1 MQLENILYA
10 GMQIAHNFGA
20 AAMAGRPIAALWLG
34 PARTT
39 SRTTF
44 RKIAL
49 LTLFA
54 WLVQGA
60 SGAGFG
66 AVSFFV
72 VGELPEIHHLA
83 LVALGVKIACAVLA
97 IALLG
102 FKLLGALEA
111 ASEKAT
117 LISLAGLGSTALT
130 CAAILRWFS

>member
-10 GMQIAHNFGA
+10 GTQIAHNFGA
-20 AAMAGRPIAALWLG
+20 AAVAGLPIAALWLG
-34 PARTT
+34 PA
-39 SRTTF
+39 RTTF

-66 AVSFFV
+66 AVSFFA

-102 FKLLGALEA
+102 FKLLGGLEA

>member
-10 GMQIAHNFGA
+10 GVQVAHNFGA
-20 AAMAGRPIAALWLG
+20 AAVAGLPIAALWLG
-34 PARTT
+34 PTRM
-39 SRTTF
+39 TF
-44 RKIAL
+44 RKIAA

-54 WLVQGA
+54 WVVQSA

-72 VGELPEIHHLA
+72 VGELPEIHNLA
-83 LVALGVKIACAVLA
+83 FAALSVKIACAALA
-97 IALLG
+97 ILLLG
-102 FKLLGALEA
+102 VKFLGGLEA

>member
-10 GMQIAHNFGA
+10 FIQIAHNFGA
-20 AAMAGRPIAALWLG
+20 AAVAGLPIAALWLG

-39 SRTTF
+39 F
-44 RKIAL
+44 RKIAT

-54 WLVQGA
+54 WLVQSV

-83 LVALGVKIACAVLA
+83 LVALCVKIACAVLA
-97 IALLG
+97 ITLLG
-102 FKLLGALEA
+102 VKLWGGLEA
-111 ASEKAT
+111 TPDKTT

>member
-10 GMQIAHNFGA
+10 GIQIAHNFGA
-20 AAMAGRPIAALWLG
+20 AAVAGLPVAALWLG
-34 PARTT
+34 PV
-39 SRTTF
+39 RTTF
-44 RKIAL
+44 RKIAS

-54 WLVQGA
+54 WLVQSA

-66 AVSFFV
+66 VVSFFV

-83 LVALGVKIACAVLA
+83 LVALSVKIACAVLA

-102 FKLLGALEA
+102 VKLLGGLEA
-111 ASEKAT
+111 ASDKAT